1 MGDDGGNR
9 SGVAPVT
16 ETLAFLLVILAA
28 MVVAV
33 VGRGWWR

>member
-1 MGDDGGNR
+1 M
-9 SGVAPVT
+9 T
-16 ETLAFLLVILAA
+16 ETAAFVLVILAA